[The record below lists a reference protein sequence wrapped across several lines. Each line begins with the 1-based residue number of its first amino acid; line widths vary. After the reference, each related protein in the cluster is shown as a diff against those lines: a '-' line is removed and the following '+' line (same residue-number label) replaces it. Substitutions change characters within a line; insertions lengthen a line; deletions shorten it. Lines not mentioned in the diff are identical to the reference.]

1 MYGNSGLTGGE
12 TGIMAYTLAVVHGHT
27 SVEMTRDSRFGVRVI
42 RLAATSVVALGLIWG
57 FQSAT
62 LHTPAFVGICL
73 AAGWVLMPVLL
84 TASLRWPLA
93 RYGLALPSTLVGVG
107 LIAICLTALPTEW
120 DAARVG
126 WLMTT
131 AGVLMGGAL
140 GLWFWFRLAPVPRF
154 LDDPFS
160 PGRWTLV
167 AVHIVLIIVGLAL
180 VGFSLSAQA

>member
-1 MYGNSGLTGGE
+1 MYGNSGLTGAG
-12 TGIMAYTLAVVHGHT
+12 TGIMASTIALLSGQT

-57 FQSAT
+57 FQFAT
-62 LHTPAFVGICL
+62 LHTPAFVSICL
-73 AAGWVLMPVLL
+73 VAGWALMPVLL
-84 TASLRWPLA
+84 MVSLRWPMA

-107 LIAICLTALPTEW
+107 LVAICLTALPPEW
-120 DAARVG
+120 GAARVG

-131 AGVLMGGAL
+131 AGVLTGGVL

-154 LDDPFS
+154 LDEPFS

-167 AVHIVLIIVGLAL
+167 AVHIVLIVVGLAL
-180 VGFSLSAQA
+180 TGFSLMAQA

>member
-1 MYGNSGLTGGE
+1 MYGNSGLTGAG
-12 TGIMAYTLAVVHGHT
+12 TGIMAGTIALLYGQT

-57 FQSAT
+57 FQFAT
-62 LHTPAFVGICL
+62 LQTPAFVGICL
-73 AAGWVLMPVLL
+73 AAGWALMPVLL
-84 TASLRWPLA
+84 TASLRWPVV

-107 LIAICLTALPTEW
+107 LIAICLTALPPDWE
-120 DAARVG
+120 AARVG

-131 AGVLMGGAL
+131 AGVLMGGFL
-140 GLWFWFRLAPVPRF
+140 GLWFWFRLAPAPRF

-167 AVHIVLIIVGLAL
+167 AVHIVLIVVGLAL
-180 VGFSLSAQA
+180 TGFSLMAQA

>member
-1 MYGNSGLTGGE
+1 MYGNSGLTGSG
-12 TGIMAYTLAVVHGHT
+12 TGIMAGTIALLYGQT
-27 SVEMTRDSRFGVRVI
+27 SVEMTRDARFGVRVI

-57 FQSAT
+57 FQFAT

-73 AAGWVLMPVLL
+73 AAGWALMPVLL
-84 TASLRWPLA
+84 IASLRWPVA
-93 RYGLALPSTLVGVG
+93 RYGLALPSTLVGIG
-107 LIAICLTALPTEW
+107 LIAICLTALPAEW
-120 DAARVG
+120 GAARVG

-131 AGVLMGGAL
+131 AGVLMGGVL

-167 AVHIVLIIVGLAL
+167 AVHIVLIVVGLAL
-180 VGFSLSAQA
+180 IGFSLLAQA